1 MKGLILIYFIT
12 VVGSIVALRKPIIGL
27 FIYVGFAVLR
37 PQFIWGFAGDFG
49 GISLYVGIATLIGWV
64 FSGFGSKKVGPGKSI
79 VIALVISAVW
89 AALSSTQAVDS
100 DAAYAT
106 LMPMMKFVVPFLI
119 GVTLIDTEQRSR
131 QLLWIIVIAMGYVG
145 FEMNLEYWRGFN
157 IAGEG
162 FGGMDNNCFGVA
174 LVTTIGP
181 AIALGLGAKTWI
193 ERGLAAACAA
203 LILHTTLLTFS
214 RGAMVGLLAVGATA
228 FIIMPK
234 RPKYLATLAV
244 VGLIAL
250 RLTGPQLMAR
260 YASTVANEESRD
272 DSAESRV
279 ALWTDC
285 LKLTLENPVFGIGPA
300 NFPVVAE
307 SLGWT
312 RGKQAHSVWMQQA
325 AETGIPGVL
334 SLLVFFGI
342 AIFKLWPIARMK
354 LTDETRGQ
362 IAIASGLVM
371 SIVGFAVAGQF
382 VSLAGLEIPYYTT
395 MIGVV
400 LLRQRA
406 AATPTPKPAAPAV
419 AQRGPT
425 YAPARPQFAM
435 RQPWR

>member
-12 VVGSIVALRKPIIGL
+12 AVGSLAALRKPIIGL

-37 PQFIWGFAGDFG
+37 PQFIWGFAGDFS
-49 GISLYVGIATLIGWV
+49 GISLYVGLATLAGWV
-64 FSGFGSKKVGPGKSI
+64 FTGFGSKKIGPGKSI
-79 VIALVISAVW
+79 VITLILFSIW
-89 AALSSTQAVDS
+89 AALSATQAVDTN
-100 DAAYAT
+100 AAFNT
-106 LMPMMKFVVPFLI
+106 LTPMMKFVVPFLI
-119 GVTLIDTEQRSR
+119 GVTLIETEQQSR
-131 QLLWIIVIAMGYVG
+131 QLLWVIVLAMGYVG
-145 FEMNLEYWRGFN
+145 FEMNLEYVRGFN

-181 AIALGLGAKTWI
+181 AIALGLGANTWK
-193 ERGLAAACAA
+193 ERAMAGAAAA

-214 RGAMVGLLAVGATA
+214 RGAMVGLLAVGVTA

-260 YASTVANEESRD
+260 YASTVANEEQRD
-272 DSAESRV
+272 DSAESRFQ
-279 ALWTDC
+279 LWADC
-285 LKLTLENPVFGIGPA
+285 LKLTLERPVFGVGPA

-312 RGKQAHSVWMQQA
+312 RGKEAHSVWMQQA
-325 AETGIPGVL
+325 AETGVPGVAA
-334 SLLVFFGI
+334 LLLFFGI
-342 AIFKLWPIARMK
+342 AIVKLWPVARAR
-354 LTDETRGQ
+354 LTDANRGQ
-362 IAIASGLVM
+362 VAVASGLIM

-400 LLRQRA
+400 LLKQRA
-406 AATPTPKPAAPAV
+406 AAQPPAAALPVPPKRQAFAPAAPAM
-419 AQRGPT
+419 
-425 YAPARPQFAM
+425 M
-435 RQPWR
+435 RQPWRT